1 MNETQVWALGFLAGL
16 LLVAAVMF
24 IRNLKNGKA
33 DPQFDERQ
41 MAARNQAYKH
51 AFFSLLLY
59 CAVCAVLDA
68 LEIKWATLT
77 AILFIGIFGSVLL
90 FAVICIIKDAYE
102 GLNQRRSSSLLIFSV
117 VGAVNLA
124 VFIVNVADGESLLTD
139 GLLNER
145 ILNPCMAVMF
155 FALAAVWFFK
165 SRTEAKAGESE

>member
-1 MNETQVWALGFLAGL
+1 MHRLN
-16 LLVAAVMF
+16 
-24 IRNLKNGKA
+24 
-33 DPQFDERQ
+33 
-41 MAARNQAYKH
+41 
-51 AFFSLLLY
+51 SLH
-59 CAVCAVLDA
+59 
-68 LEIKWATLT
+68 IW
-77 AILFIGIFGSVLL
+77 ILFIGIFGSVLL
-90 FAVICIIKDAYE
+90 FAVICIVKDAYE

-124 VFIVNVADGESLLTD
+124 VFIVNAADGESLLTD